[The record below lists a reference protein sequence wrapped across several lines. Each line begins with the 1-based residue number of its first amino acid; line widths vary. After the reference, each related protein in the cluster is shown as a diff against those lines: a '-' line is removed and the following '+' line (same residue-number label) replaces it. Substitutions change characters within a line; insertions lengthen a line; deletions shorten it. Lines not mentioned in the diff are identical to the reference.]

1 MNFAYDVN
9 GNSTVMPMIVYQP
22 GDHWQWVLVYQQF
35 NEGRAVPETRYGNQV
50 LLSARYEF

>member
-1 MNFAYDVN
+1 
-9 GNSTVMPMIVYQP
+9 MIVYQP